1 MGLVWGHQI
10 IHGSK
15 EAVPPDVQL
24 LQEFYDGVNV
34 ALAVQVRLQQVEKQ
48 EIVVSLPA
56 GVANVDGWHCHLPLS
71 VDGVYGGAVSR
82 KVEENTGPGELGQ
95 VIGLE
100 VALQAAE
107 GEASHASHVHPWAER
122 GEGMEISQLG

>member
-1 MGLVWGHQI
+1 M
-10 IHGSK
+10 
-15 EAVPPDVQL
+15 
-24 LQEFYDGVNV
+24 NV

-48 EIVVSLPA
+48 EVVVSFTA
-56 GVANVDGWHCHLPLS
+56 GVTNVDGWHCNLPLS

-82 KVEENTGPGELGQ
+82 EVEEDAGPGELGQ

-107 GEASHASHVHPWAER
+107 GEASHASHVHPGAEG
-122 GEGMEISQLG
+122 GEGMEISQPG